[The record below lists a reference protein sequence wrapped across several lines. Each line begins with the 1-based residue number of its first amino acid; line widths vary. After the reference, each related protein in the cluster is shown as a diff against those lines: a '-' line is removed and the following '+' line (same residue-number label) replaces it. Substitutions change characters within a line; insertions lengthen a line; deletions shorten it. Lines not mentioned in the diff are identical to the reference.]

1 MGNKRTLIIVIS
13 SIIIFIIVVSLI
25 IFGIVKYMNRV
36 IDVSSAKHS
45 VTIVDNADF
54 YKKSKN
60 ENAKIYRELPI
71 GTNVYVLEDF
81 TDEETEVKW
90 SKVVIDNKIGY
101 ILTENLGY
109 YKASEDEKVL
119 MVDLSK
125 FNKGKNFDTPGE
137 MGAFLINNNITY
149 VYIRAGGRGYGEK
162 GVLYTD
168 PEFKFWADEC
178 EFLSIPFGIYFLDEA
193 LNSEEIDEEIA
204 YIENFL
210 KENQYKQNILPI
222 ALDIEKHAVKGR
234 ADDIWEERAILV
246 TEMIQKMEA
255 KGLKTIIYSNA
266 NIANEFLATIPTKF
280 WLAYYI
286 ENTTKVPTYWYSEL
300 EEQEASQN
308 EELMSKMIGWQ
319 FTETGVGRVVP
330 RQVDVSLIYK
340 DFYK

>member
-1 MGNKRTLIIVIS
+1 MQNKKVIMIVGIVVAILLIIGV
-13 SIIIFIIVVSLI
+13 I
-25 IFGIVKYMNRV
+25 IFGIVKYCNRT
-36 IDVSSAKHS
+36 IDVSNAKHS
-45 VTIVDNADF
+45 VTIIENADF
-54 YKKSKN
+54 YKKEKLFN
-60 ENAKIYRELPI
+60 VKIHKELPI

-81 TDEETEVKW
+81 VDEETNVEW

-101 ILTENLGY
+101 VLKSSLGY

-125 FNKGKNFDTPGE
+125 FNKGKNFDTGGE

-149 VYIRAGGRGYGEK
+149 VYIRAGGRGYGAK
-162 GVLYTD
+162 GNFYTD
-168 PEFKFWADEC
+168 PEFKTWADEC

-193 LNSEEIDEEIA
+193 LNSEEIDEEIKFV
-204 YIENFL
+204 EDFL
-210 KENQYKQNILPI
+210 KEHNYKNNILPI
-222 ALDIEKHAVKGR
+222 AIDVEKHDERGR

-246 TEMIQKMEA
+246 GELVQKMEA
-255 KGLKTIIYSNA
+255 KGMKTIIYSNA
-266 NIANEFLATIPTKF
+266 NTANEFLGTIPAKF

-286 ENTTKVPTYWYSEL
+286 ENTTKIPTYWYSEL
-300 EEQEASQN
+300 EEQEPTQN

-319 FTETGVGRVVP
+319 FTETGVGRVVA

>member
-13 SIIIFIIVVSLI
+13 SIIVLIVIGIIV
-25 IFGIVKYMNRV
+25 FGIVKYVNRT
-36 IDVSSAKHS
+36 IDVSGAKHS
-45 VTIVDNADF
+45 VTIVDNTDF
-54 YKKSKN
+54 YKKPKN
-60 ENAKIYRELPI
+60 ENTKIYKELPI

-81 TDEETEVKW
+81 TDEETKLEW
-90 SKVVIDNKIGY
+90 SKVVINNKIGY
-101 ILTENLGY
+101 VLSSSLGY

-137 MGAFLINNNITY
+137 MGAFLINSNITY

-162 GVLYTD
+162 GILYTD

-210 KENQYKQNILPI
+210 KENKYEQNILPI
-222 ALDIEKHAVKGR
+222 ALDIEKHDAVGR
-234 ADDIWEERAILV
+234 ADEIWEERAILV

-266 NIANEFLATIPTKF
+266 NTANEFLGTVPAKF

-286 ENTTKVPTYWYSEL
+286 ENTAKIPNYWYSDL
-300 EEQEASQN
+300 EEQEATQN